1 MEPDAV
7 APVFVAA
14 RPILGWLDPVFFTL
28 AQRVH
33 IPAFSLTGDWPP
45 TGCTPELLRAE
56 LERRA
61 EDKEPTDDLWTA
73 VVTQARQPG
82 EAGRVWRLLA
92 CGLALKRLRAV
103 DRRMRAAT
111 VDERGDI
118 HGDLLEGFLKRLAAI
133 DSSRPNIAGRLVDAA
148 RYNVRKGRKARRTH
162 LPAESALHVPD
173 PTSTP
178 GSGPHNW
185 TEAVQ
190 GIADDFTAA
199 GRRLDP
205 HGLELIARTLLDRQ
219 DLAEA
224 AADLGLSVD
233 AAYKRR
239 HRTEEAIAVFYGIA
253 ERRPASGRTKTIS
266 ADPDATADAA

>member
-1 MEPDAV
+1 MEPVAV
-7 APVFVAA
+7 APVFVAE

-33 IPAFSLTGDWPP
+33 IPALALTADFPP
-45 TGCTPELLRAE
+45 TDCTPELLRAE
-56 LERRA
+56 LERRTD
-61 EDKEPTDDLWTA
+61 DKEPTDDLWTA
-73 VVTQARQPG
+73 VIAQARQPG
-82 EAGRVWRLLA
+82 EAGRVWQLLA

-118 HGDLLEGFLKRLAAI
+118 HADLLEGFLNRLATV
-133 DSSRPNIAGRLVDAA
+133 DTSRPNIAGRLVDAA
-148 RYNVRKGRKARRTH
+148 RYNARKARKARRTH
-162 LPAESALHVPD
+162 LPVEYALHAPD
-173 PTSTP
+173 PTATP
-178 GSGPHNW
+178 GTGPHNW

-190 GIADDFTAA
+190 GMADDFTAA

-205 HGLELIARTLLDRQ
+205 QGLELIARTLLDRQ
-219 DLAEA
+219 QLTEA

-239 HRTEEAIAVFYGIA
+239 RRTEEAIAAFYCIA
-253 ERRPASGRTKTIS
+253 GRRPASGRAK
-266 ADPDATADAA
+266 AVRRDPAATAEGA